1 MPALHPHT
9 LELPDRNAG
18 RRRRSAR
25 TRMPGADAAWLRMDE
40 PTNPMVITAVLW
52 LRAPVDR
59 GRLERVVHTRLVER
73 FPRVKQR
80 VVLGKGLARAPAW
93 EQVADFKLTDHL
105 QCQVLRAEGGEQ
117 ALREHIERLMSTRL
131 DMTRPPWALYLL
143 EGGGSHAV
151 LLARLHHCIADG
163 VALAR
168 VLLSLA
174 EAGAA
179 EGLSAEPPRPEQ
191 GRQRWA
197 RLLAMARA
205 GLRMVTTA
213 GRLLLMR
220 REPPSPFRGQVTG
233 HKRVAFSSP
242 VPLEHVKEIGRAT
255 GSTVNDVAVAA
266 VAGALRRYMVAQG
279 LEPRQVR
286 AAVPVN
292 LRPLDQPV
300 PRELGN
306 RFGMVLLSMPL
317 EADSPLARLE
327 LLKRRMGG
335 LKRSPEALMT
345 LGALRAA
352 GLFHTA
358 VRVLLGFL
366 DRRVSLVMTNVPG
379 PREPLSLAG
388 SRVERALFWV
398 PQAAQVGL
406 GVSLFTL
413 AGTLSLG
420 VAADA
425 GCVPDPETLVAA
437 FQEELSALARAAGL
451 PPEQGH
457 ARLGT
462 WA

>member
-1 MPALHPHT
+1 MSVFYLNT
-9 LELPDRNAG
+9 LRFPDRNAS
-18 RRRRSAR
+18 RRRRSSG
-25 TRMPGADAAWLRMDE
+25 TRMTGVDAAWLRMDD
-40 PTNPMVITAVLW
+40 PVNPMVITAVLW
-52 LRAPVDR
+52 LRAPVDM
-59 GRLERVVHTRLVER
+59 GRLERVVRTRLVER
-73 FPRVKQR
+73 FPRMRQR

-93 EQVADFKLTDHL
+93 EQVPDFNLADHL
-105 QCQVLRAEGGEQ
+105 QHHVLRTAGGEQ
-117 ALREHIERLMSTRL
+117 ALQEHIERLTSTQL

-143 EGGGSHAV
+143 EDGGSHAV

-174 EAGAA
+174 DADAA
-179 EGLSAEPPRPEQ
+179 EGFSAEPPRSRQ
-191 GRQRWA
+191 GRPCWA
-197 RLLAMARA
+197 RPLAMARA
-205 GLRMVTTA
+205 GLRMATTTS
-213 GRLLLMR
+213 RLLLMR
-220 REPPSPFRGQVTG
+220 REPPSPFRGRITG

-242 VPLEHVKEIGRAT
+242 VPLEHVKAIGRAT
-255 GSTVNDVAVAA
+255 GSTVNDVAVTA
-266 VAGALRRYMVAQG
+266 VAGALRRYMVARG
-279 LEPRQVR
+279 LEPRQVH
-286 AAVPVN
+286 AAMPVN

-306 RFGMVLLSMPL
+306 HFGLVLLSMPL
-317 EADSPLARLE
+317 EADTPLARLE
-327 LLKRRMGG
+327 LLKRRMDE

-352 GLFHTA
+352 GLFHTG
-358 VRVLLGFL
+358 VRALLGFL

-379 PREPLSLAG
+379 PRERLSLAG

-406 GVSLFTL
+406 GVSLFSL

-425 GCVPDPETLVAA
+425 GCVPDPKTLVAA
-437 FQEELSALARAAGL
+437 FQEELSALARASGL
-451 PPEQGH
+451 PPEQGRT
-457 ARLGT
+457 RLGT